1 MTIIQSIRY
10 ILASLPRFADACVV
24 VHDREIAFSRRVG
37 LCFRVDGVQELWVLL
52 AQVESLDYESRYL

>member
-24 VHDREIAFSRRVG
+24 IHDREIAFSRRVG
-37 LCFRVDGVQELWVLL
+37 LCFRVDGVQELWVQL
-52 AQVESLDYESRYL
+52 AQVES